1 MTEQEQQE
9 DQYMTA
15 GAPNFEAALGIAAQF
30 YGNLSEDAQNEVILV
45 VVGRYGE
52 CTVIGQGENLPSNEE
67 GPQSGGF
74 IVYSD
79 DIANFLDND
88 EGDEGDEEEESDD
101 EEGEE
106 EEEEEAEEEDDDT
119 PPAPKKGTNLV

>member
-15 GAPNFEAALGIAAQF
+15 GAPNFDSALGVAAAL
-30 YGNLSEDAQNEVILV
+30 YGNLSEEAQAEVILIV
-45 VVGRYGE
+45 VDRYGA

-88 EGDEGDEEEESDD
+88 DSGDESDSEEDEDGEDD
-101 EEGEE
+101 
-106 EEEEEAEEEDDDT
+106 EEEEEAEEGDDDT
-119 PPAPKKGTNLV
+119 PPAPKKTVSLL